1 MKGDKKQA
9 AEKRTS
15 VDRETVRDILR
26 FIKPH
31 GFKVAL
37 TLALAAVSVAL
48 TLYIPILTGRAVDVI
63 VGAGQ
68 VDFDAIARIA
78 ATIVLSVA
86 VTAAAQWVMSCLNN
100 RITYSVV
107 RDVRVRTFGRLMK
120 LPLSYLDT
128 HPSGD
133 IISRMV
139 ADVDQFSEG
148 LLMGFTQLFTGVLTV
163 VGTLGFMLTINP
175 VITLV
180 VVLLTPVSLFT
191 ASFVT
196 KRTYSM
202 FQKQSETRGRLTGL
216 TEEMLT
222 GIRVVKAFGYEDEA
236 SDRFDDI
243 NRELKDHSFKA
254 TFFSSL
260 TNPSSRFVNGLV
272 YAVVATAG
280 SLSAVAGLLTV
291 GRLTSFLSYANQ
303 YAKPF
308 NEISGVVTEL
318 QNAAASASRVFGL
331 MKTPCEE
338 PDDPSAAELGE
349 AGGSVEIKD
358 VHFAYLPE
366 RPLIKG
372 LNLEVRPGQRVAVV
386 GPTGCGKTTLI
397 NLLMRFYDVD
407 AGSISVDGRDIRDI
421 TRHSLRQNYG
431 MVLQD
436 TWLRAGTV
444 RDNIRYGRPDAT
456 DEEVRAAARRAHADG
471 FISRMAEGYDT
482 PVSEDSLSHGQK
494 QLLCIARVMLC
505 LPPMLI
511 LDEATS
517 SIDTVTERRVQ
528 QAFAEMMQ
536 GRTSFVVAHRLS
548 TIKDADIILVMRDGD
563 IVEKGSHEELMAQ
576 GGFYCELYNSQFAPS

>member
-1 MKGDKKQA
+1 MKRSKKRA
-9 AEKRTS
+9 S
-15 VDRETVRDILR
+15 VDRGAVREILR

-37 TLALAAVSVAL
+37 TLALAALSVAL
-48 TLYIPILTGRAVDVI
+48 TLYIPILTGRAVDAI
-63 VGAGQ
+63 VDKGS
-68 VDFDAIARIA
+68 VDFEAIADIA
-78 ATIVLSVA
+78 LTITASVA
-86 VTAAAQWVMSCLNN
+86 ATAAAQWVMSCLNN

-107 RDVRVRTFGRLMK
+107 RDVRVRTFRKLMK
-120 LPLSYLDT
+120 LPLSYLDV

-148 LLMGFTQLFTGVLTV
+148 LLMGFTQLFSGVLTV
-163 VGTLGFMLTINP
+163 AGTLAFMLTINP
-175 VITLV
+175 LIALI
-180 VVLLTPVSLFT
+180 VVLLTPLSLFT

-196 KRTYSM
+196 KRTYAM
-202 FQKQSETRGRLTGL
+202 FGRQSETRGRLTGL

-222 GIRVVKAFGYEDEA
+222 NMRVVKAFGYEDA
-236 SDRFDDI
+236 ARGRFDAI
-243 NRELKDHSFKA
+243 NEELKGHSFKA

-260 TNPSSRFVNGLV
+260 TNPSTRFVNSLV

-280 SLSAVAGLLTV
+280 SFAAVGGLLSV

-318 QNAAASASRVFGL
+318 QNAVASASRVFAL
-331 MKTPCEE
+331 MNSEGE
-338 PDDPSAAELGE
+338 SPDADGAAQLGDIE
-349 AGGSVEIKD
+349 GRVEIKD
-358 VHFAYLPE
+358 VSFSYRPE
-366 RPLIKG
+366 RPLIKS
-372 LNLEVRPGQRVAVV
+372 LSLSVKPGMRVAIV
-386 GPTGCGKTTLI
+386 GPTGCGKTTFI
-397 NLLMRFYDVD
+397 NLLMRFYDVNR
-407 AGSISVDGRDIRDI
+407 GEISVEGHDIREV
-421 TRHSLRQNYG
+421 TRRSLRRSYG

-444 RDNIRYGRPDAT
+444 RDNIRYGRPDAS
-456 DEEVRAAARRAHADG
+456 DEEVRAAARSAHADG
-471 FISRMAEGYDT
+471 FISRMPQGYDT
-482 PVSEDSLSHGQK
+482 EISEDSLSHGQK

-528 QAFAEMMQ
+528 QAFAEMMK

-548 TIKDADIILVMRDGD
+548 TIKDADVILVMRDGD
-563 IVEKGSHEELMAQ
+563 IVEKGSHDELIKK
-576 GGFYCELYNSQFAPS
+576 GGFYSELYNSQFAVN